1 MNKIEELNAL
11 SKIISNC
18 HKCELSKTR
27 NNVVIGDGNINS
39 KILLVGEGPGYNEDL
54 TGNAFVGPAG
64 QLLDKELAS
73 IGLDRTKVYISNVVK
88 CRPPQNRNPLPVEQ
102 EACINY
108 LRKQYLIQ
116 KPKLIILL
124 GAVAGK
130 KLIDPNYKITLE
142 HGKVIEKND
151 VIFIGTFHPSALLR
165 DPSKKKLAWED
176 LKTIKKII
184 EENNLLSFDS

>member
-1 MNKIEELNAL
+1 MNKSEELNAL

-27 NNVVIGDGNINS
+27 KNVVVGDGNINS

-102 EACINY
+102 ESCINY

-130 KLIDPNYKITLE
+130 KLIDSNYRITVE
-142 HGKVIEKND
+142 HGK
-151 VIFIGTFHPSALLR
+151 A
-165 DPSKKKLAWED
+165 
-176 LKTIKKII
+176 IKKRMLSLSEPFILPPFCAI
-184 EENNLLSFDS
+184 RQKRNLPGRT